1 MKSYYKISEK
11 RFMNLAFEKAYK
23 HLGATKENPSVGCV
37 VVKKG
42 SVISSGSTSINGRPH
57 AESNALKE
65 KKNYQ
70 GSTMYVTLEPCSH
83 FGKTPPCINTIAKKG
98 ISKVCYSI
106 LDPDIRS
113 KNKAKS
119 IFNKKKI
126 KVKVGLLKNKGYNFY
141 KSYILSKNNKS
152 LPLIDAKIAISKD
165 YFSVNK
171 KKKWITNDLSRAKVH
186 LIRSRYDCILSTYKS
201 INKDNSLLNCRING
215 LNVLSPSRIII
226 DQNLKL
232 KKNLNIYK
240 STKKIKTY
248 IITSSNNQ
256 IKKNFFKSK
265 NVNLIKIDKNREKFS
280 YREILLKL
288 KKKGFSRILCESGF
302 YTTKGLLR
310 DNLVHNLYVFKS
322 NKNLNKNGG
331 NSYKNLLSILK
342 IKDKNKIKVNLSGDE
357 MYKLKIK

>member
-240 STKKIKTY
+240 STNKIKTY

-265 NVNLIKIDKNREKFS
+265 NVSLIKIDKNREKFS

-302 YTTKGLLR
+302 NTTSGLLR
-310 DNLVHNLYVFKS
+310 DNLIHNLYVFKS

>member
-57 AESNALKE
+57 AETNALKE

-98 ISKVCYSI
+98 VSKVCYSI

-171 KKKWITNDLSRAKVH
+171 KKKWITNDLSRTKVH

-226 DQNLKL
+226 DKNLKL

-248 IITSSNNQ
+248 IVTSSNNQ

-265 NVNLIKIDKNREKFS
+265 NINLIKMDNNREKFS

-302 YTTKGLLR
+302 YTTNGFLR
-310 DNLVHNLYVFKS
+310 NNLVHNLYVFKS
-322 NKNLNKNGG
+322 NKTLNKNGR
-331 NSYKNLLSILK
+331 NSYKNLLSILR
-342 IKDKNKIKVNLSGDE
+342 IKDKKKIKVNLSGDE